1 MADEKYIELHLISR
15 APTATQQ
22 ELAEKR
28 ALDRENGRKLALAHA
43 EEALQAAVVTM
54 RTALNARDHATVLK
68 AAKMIMDRAW
78 GTPKTEDNTQQS
90 LSNRNI
96 LEIFASM
103 SLQADEIVVEKPV
116 EAVKIEH
123 NPALEA
129 LFEEVDDVGESGGV
143 PGEVGEGGD

>member
-54 RTALNARDHATVLK
+54 RTALNARDHTTVLK

-103 SLQADEIVVEKPV
+103 SLQADEIAVEKPV
-116 EAVKIEH
+116 EAVKIEQ
-123 NPALEA
+123 NPAVEA
-129 LFEEVDDVGESGGV
+129 LFEEVDDVGESGGI
-143 PGEVGEGGD
+143 PRSDGEGDG